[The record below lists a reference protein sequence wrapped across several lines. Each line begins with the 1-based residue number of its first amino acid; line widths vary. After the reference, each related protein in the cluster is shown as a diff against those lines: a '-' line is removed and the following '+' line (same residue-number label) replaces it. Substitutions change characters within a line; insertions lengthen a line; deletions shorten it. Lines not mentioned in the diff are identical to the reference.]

1 MAVDPYCFLG
11 LAFATADLLF
21 EVDEHGRVSFAAGAG
36 QRLTGVDQADL
47 TGRSWLDLLAEPD
60 RPTAEALLG
69 GLADGER
76 RSLAEIELAAAADG
90 KVRRANLSAFRL
102 PQNAPRIS
110 CALTLIE
117 GGGSRRRGKPKLFDR
132 TEFEAVA
139 RQVIDGARASGPDLE
154 LGLIELPG
162 LARERK
168 TLSPDAAAAL
178 EKRLT
183 GALRSE
189 SYADAAADL
198 GDERFAVIRRRGDAP
213 DAITRRLTQLLG
225 PALEPSARALAIDDA
240 GSVGQVMRAMKFAL
254 DGFIANGEPPSVDS
268 LSKVLDASMRRA
280 VEDANAFGAVVDS
293 RAFKLV
299 FQPVVSLATG
309 ELRHHEALVRFKEGQ
324 SPFGMIRMAEEL
336 DVIEDLDRAVADEA
350 MKRLKADRQDRMKLA
365 VNVSGRSIVSPGFI
379 RSMLALDPSPR
390 YRRRMILEVTE
401 SAAITDLDLAQHHIE
416 ALQAAG
422 YQVCLDDFGAGAA
435 SFAYLR
441 ALKVDIVK
449 IDGSYVRELTASG
462 RDDTMIRHL
471 VNLCRELK
479 VQTVAEMVETHA
491 VEDILRRAGVD
502 YAQGWLFG
510 QPTAEPQSPLK
521 PGQTPAPPGKV
532 HPVAARRAGATEQWG

>member
-1 MAVDPYCFLG
+1 MAVDPFRFLG
-11 LAFATADLLF
+11 LAFAAADLLF
-21 EVDEHGRVSFAAGAG
+21 EVDERGRVSFAAGAG
-36 QRLTGVDQADL
+36 AKLTGVDQADL
-47 TGRSWLDLLAEPD
+47 TGRPWLDLFAEHD

-76 RSLAEIELAAAADG
+76 RGLAEIELAAAPDG
-90 KVRRANLSAFRL
+90 RTRRANLCAFRL
-102 PQNAPRIS
+102 PQNAPRVS
-110 CALTLIE
+110 CALTLAE
-117 GGGSRRRGKPKLFDR
+117 GGGSRRRSKPKLFDR

-139 RQVIDGARASGPDLE
+139 RTVIDGARESGPDLE

-162 LARERK
+162 LARERGAL
-168 TLSPDAAAAL
+168 TAVDAEAL
-178 EKRLT
+178 DKRLT

-198 GDERFAVIRRRGDAP
+198 GDDRFAVVRKKGDAP
-213 DAITRRLTQLLG
+213 EAMARRLTQLLG
-225 PALEPSARALAIDDA
+225 PALEPTVRALAIDDA

-299 FQPVVSLATG
+299 FQPVVSLTTG

-324 SPFGMIRMAEEL
+324 SPFRMIRMAEEL
-336 DVIEDLDRAVADEA
+336 DVIEDLDRAVAEEA

-365 VNVSGRSIVSPGFI
+365 VNVSGRSIVSTGFV
-379 RSMLALDPSPR
+379 RAMLALDPSPR
-390 YRRRMILEVTE
+390 YRKRMIIEVTE

-416 ALQAAG
+416 ALQGAG

-462 RDDTMIRHL
+462 RDDAMIRHL

-479 VQTVAEMVETHA
+479 VETVAEMVETHA

-510 QPTAEPQSPLK
+510 QPASEPQPALK
-521 PGQTPAPPGKV
+521 PGQVAPPPGQS
-532 HPVAARRAGATEQWG
+532 HPVVARRAGAKDQWG

>member
-1 MAVDPYCFLG
+1 MAVDPFRFLG

-21 EVDEHGRVSFAAGAG
+21 EVDERGRVSFAAGAG
-36 QRLTGVDQADL
+36 AKLLGADQTDL
-47 TGRSWLDLLAEPD
+47 TGRPWLDLFAEAD

-76 RSLAEIELAAAADG
+76 RSLAEIELAAAPDG

-102 PQNAPRIS
+102 PQNAPRVS
-110 CALTLIE
+110 CALTLAE
-117 GGGSRRRGKPKLFDR
+117 GAGSKRRAKPKLFDR
-132 TEFEAVA
+132 IEFEAVA
-139 RQVIDGARASGPDLE
+139 RTIIDGARESGPDLE
-154 LGLIELPG
+154 LGLIELSG
-162 LARERK
+162 FARERDA
-168 TLSPDAAAAL
+168 LSPEQAAAL
-178 EKRLT
+178 DKKLA

-189 SYADAAADL
+189 AYADAAADL
-198 GDERFAVIRRRGDAP
+198 GDERFAVVRKKGDAP
-213 DAITRRLTQLLG
+213 EAMARRLTQLLG
-225 PALEPSARALAIDDA
+225 PALEPTVRALAIDDA
-240 GSVGQVMRAMKFAL
+240 GSVSQVMRAMKFAL
-254 DGFIANGEPPSVDS
+254 DGFIANGEPPSVAN
-268 LSKVLDASMRRA
+268 LSKVLDSSMRRA

-299 FQPVVSLATG
+299 FQPVVSLTTG

-324 SPFGMIRMAEEL
+324 SPFDTIRMAEEL
-336 DVIEDLDRAVADEA
+336 DVIEDLDRAVAEEA
-350 MKRLKADRQDRMKLA
+350 MKKLKADRQDRMKLA
-365 VNVSGRSIVSPGFI
+365 VNISGRTIVSPSFI
-379 RSMLALDPSPR
+379 RAMLALDPSPR
-390 YRRRMILEVTE
+390 YRKRMILEVTE
-401 SAAITDLDLAQHHIE
+401 SAAISDLDLAQHHVE
-416 ALQAAG
+416 ALQGAG

-449 IDGSYVRELTASG
+449 IDGSYVRELTAAG

-479 VQTVAEMVETHA
+479 VETVAEMVETHA

-510 QPTAEPQSPLK
+510 QPTAEPQQPLK
-521 PGQTPAPPGKV
+521 SGQTAAPPGQA
-532 HPVAARRAGATEQWG
+532 PLTARRAGAKEQWG